1 MSYFSHENIA
11 VLLPGRLPKGYW
23 EVHRIKDMRVMDGK
37 REWLIVQAKPTHKS
51 KAKGRK
57 SKQYAQGHQYGQAGG
72 EGQLTQHP
80 SYQGHPLHQLRCAPH
95 AIILCAHERAR
106 HRGR

>member
-37 REWLIVQAKPTHKS
+37 REWLIVRAGVMDEETGEP
-51 KAKGRK
+51 R
-57 SKQYAQGHQYGQAGG
+57 AGG
-72 EGQLTQHP
+72 FGAMP
-80 SYQGHPLHQLRCAPH
+80 M
-95 AIILCAHERAR
+95 
-106 HRGR
+106 GR